1 MKYPI
6 QVLFREYF
14 EGILAAIFLALFLR
28 FFVLSILYIPT
39 ENMNPELTRGDF
51 VIGWRLSYGFPL
63 PLMKGERLN
72 FKVPARGDVVSFR
85 FPGDDE
91 QIIIR
96 RVVGLP
102 GDKIQIDS
110 GQVVINGQPLAQE
123 THSSGAVIET
133 EADGKVRYLITPHKG
148 AQLSEMEVPEGA
160 LFVLSDNRTRSDDS
174 RDWGVVPL
182 RNVESEIA
190 IIWLSVDNSAE
201 GLNILWDR
209 IFRRVR

>member
-1 MKYPI
+1 VKYPI

-14 EGILAAIFLALFLR
+14 EGILAAVFLALFLR
-28 FFVLSILYIPT
+28 FFVLNILYIPT
-39 ENMNPELTRGDF
+39 ENMNPELNRGDF

-72 FKVPARGDVVSFR
+72 FKVPTRGDVVAFR
-85 FPGDDE
+85 FPGDEE

-102 GDKIQIDS
+102 GDTIKIDGGS
-110 GQVVINGQPLAQE
+110 VVINGEALIQE
-123 THSSGAVIET
+123 VHTSGHVIET
-133 EADGKVRYLITPHKG
+133 DLTGKVRYLITPSTKTNMDEI
-148 AQLSEMEVPEGA
+148 QIPEGA

-174 RDWGVVPL
+174 RDWGMVPVK
-182 RNVESEIA
+182 NVESEIA
-190 IIWLSVDNSAE
+190 LIWLSVDNSSE
-201 GLNILWDR
+201 GMQILWDR